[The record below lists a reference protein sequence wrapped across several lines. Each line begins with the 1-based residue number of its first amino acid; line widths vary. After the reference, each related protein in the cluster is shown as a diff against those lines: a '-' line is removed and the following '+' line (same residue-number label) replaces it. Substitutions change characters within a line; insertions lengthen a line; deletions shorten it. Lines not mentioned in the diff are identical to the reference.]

1 MRRYGS
7 GRKLLCKIGRS
18 DLIKQFPE
26 FFADS
31 PTQQR
36 IETTLCQLPERFSV
50 VDALSRP
57 LQSGQCGAWGIF
69 IVLSAFNEAIA
80 NKWLQRMAK
89 RRQIHDHVPRQ
100 FALGRNIKARYRA
113 K

>member
-31 PTQQR
+31 PSQQR

-50 VDALSRP
+50 VELCLARFRQGNAVL
-57 LQSGQCGAWGIF
+57 AGIF

-80 NKWLQRMAK
+80 NKWLQRIAK
-89 RRQIHDHVPRQ
+89 RRQI
-100 FALGRNIKARYRA
+100 ALGRSIKARYRA